1 MTHLGTPGRPKDS
14 LTAKDVVAPMT
25 ATTTVPSGLRQATKP
40 NAIAVGL
47 IATLMVAVSIAIL
60 PGPLRLFGGGL
71 ALLMLAIAVIDARRF
86 IIPDSLSAASL
97 ALALAS
103 AAVQA
108 PDAIL
113 PATLHAL
120 IRGVALALML
130 LAFRNG
136 YAWLRGQEG
145 IGLGDVKLA
154 GIAGAWLDWSTMPI
168 LIELAAVAALTTY
181 LVRHLTR
188 GQPMS
193 ATHRLPFGLFLAPAI
208 WVCWLLEMALLTP
221 N

>member
-1 MTHLGTPGRPKDS
+1 
-14 LTAKDVVAPMT
+14 
-25 ATTTVPSGLRQATKP
+25 
-40 NAIAVGL
+40 
-47 IATLMVAVSIAIL
+47 
-60 PGPLRLFGGGL
+60 
-71 ALLMLAIAVIDARRF
+71 MLAIAVIDARRF

-97 ALALAS
+97 ALALAN

-145 IGLGDVKLA
+145 IGLATSSSRYSRRLA
-154 GIAGAWLDWSTMPI
+154 GLVDDADPHRV
-168 LIELAAVAALTTY
+168 AAVAALATY

>member
-1 MTHLGTPGRPKDS
+1 
-14 LTAKDVVAPMT
+14 
-25 ATTTVPSGLRQATKP
+25 
-40 NAIAVGL
+40 
-47 IATLMVAVSIAIL
+47 
-60 PGPLRLFGGGL
+60 L
-71 ALLMLAIAVIDARRF
+71 AN
-86 IIPDSLSAASL
+86 
-97 ALALAS
+97 

-168 LIELAAVAALTTY
+168 LIEFGSRAALATY

-193 ATHRLPFGLFLAPAI
+193 QRTACRSVFSLAPAI